1 MSKAIRTTYRN
12 LSGWDWVVRTDKN
25 SRGQIECRADAQKIS
40 KPDENGL
47 IISEWGM
54 DNPALLL
61 ARSEGVMRATEK
73 TLLEYHRLGKAKFE
87 AMRDAGELPVN
98 ETATPEENTL
108 PMYCKLIA
116 FGYGNRQIPCAIV
129 GTHTNAYHGRTEYK
143 VLVMDGENVLIH
155 NVETIKPLSKK
166 FGVGTYYLDSRE
178 TYTEAEIL
186 PIVVKAEQLAIIRE
200 RQKQEADQK
209 EAEIKALG
217 AQLYAEKVPS
227 WAKAVIIAELMID
240 NSDPHSDYFH
250 ASGDRDKTFIL
261 AFSTYTQNNE
271 QELRSAALNFEGTA
285 DMANQDTGELYKG
298 HSAYDY
304 RLQTSW
310 RSGYHVRKL
319 KIEGSYDKGII
330 ARALALGNNFAP
342 INEPPQGTTVPAAAN
357 VRIILNEKQG
367 GVEIHFTGKPE
378 KSILSELKANGW
390 RWAKFNKC
398 WYKRDTPAARQFASQ
413 YGTIAGS
420 QGDQD
425 PAAGMIQANEDAYFD
440 NWAANNL

>member
-12 LSGWDWVVRTDKN
+12 LSGWDWVVRTHKN

-40 KPDENGL
+40 KPDANGI

-73 TLLEYHRLGKAKFE
+73 TLMDYHKAGIRKFE

-108 PMYCKLIA
+108 PMYCKLVT
-116 FGYGNRQIPCAIV
+116 FGYGMADTQAAII
-129 GTHTNAYHGRTEYK
+129 GTHTNKFNGRTEYK
-143 VLVMDGENVLIH
+143 VLVMDSQNPRITTQD
-155 NVETIKPLSKK
+155 TIKPLSKK
-166 FGVGTYYLDSRE
+166 FGIGTYYLDSRE
-178 TYTEAEIL
+178 TYSEAEIL
-186 PIVVKAEQLAIIRE
+186 PIVVKAEQLALIRE

-217 AQLYAEKVPS
+217 AQLYAEKVPG
-227 WAKAVIIAELMID
+227 WAKAVIIAEMMID
-240 NSDPHSDYFH
+240 HSDPHSDYFH
-250 ASGDRDKTFIL
+250 ASGDRDKTYIL

-271 QELRSAALNFEGTA
+271 QELRSAALNFGGTA

-298 HSAYDY
+298 HSSFDY
-304 RLQTSW
+304 RLQTS
-310 RSGYHVRKL
+310 RTSGYHVRKL
-319 KIEGSYDKGII
+319 KLEGSYDQGII

-342 INEPPQGTTVPAAAN
+342 INEPPQGTTVPADAN

-367 GVEIHFTGKPE
+367 GVEIHFTENPGE
-378 KSILSELKANGW
+378 SILSELRANGW

-398 WYKRDTPAARQFASQ
+398 WYKRDTPSARQFASQ
-413 YGTIAGS
+413 YGTIAETET
-420 QGDQD
+420 
-425 PAAGMIQANEDAYFD
+425 A
-440 NWAANNL
+440 